1 MSGLERLIHQITTG
15 DILSEVD
22 SKFSR
27 TLTAWLSIGSTYTY
41 LTALRLEEVRKTKNL
56 KLLIKPFS
64 IRNIMKAQ
72 NNIPFPPE
80 KEEKTRYMWRDI
92 ERRAKKYGLPVPKTP
107 VPYPLQEFDLANK
120 IGLVA
125 NKEGWYL
132 EYFRETYKVWFL
144 EGKEA
149 GSERNLEETF
159 KNLEKNLV
167 QVLEKSQQQ
176 VIANEYNA
184 NTKEALT
191 KGIFGAPSF
200 TVENEIFWGD
210 DRLEDAIE
218 YLRESQK

>member
-1 MSGLERLIHQITTG
+1 M
-15 DILSEVD
+15 
-22 SKFSR
+22 R
-27 TLTAWLSIGSTYTY
+27 T
-41 LTALRLEEVRKTKNL
+41 
-56 KLLIKPFS
+56 
-64 IRNIMKAQ
+64 Q

-80 KEEKTRYMWRDI
+80 KKEKTRYMWRDI
-92 ERRAKKYGLPVPKTP
+92 ERRAKKHGLPVPRAP

-125 NKEGWYL
+125 NIEGWYL

-149 GSERNLEETF
+149 GSKQNLEETF
-159 KNLEKNLV
+159 KNLDKDLL
-167 QVLEKSQQQ
+167 QVFEKSKQP

-184 NTKEALT
+184 NTEEALA

-200 TVENEIFWGD
+200 SVENEIFWGD

-218 YLRESQK
+218 YLGESEK

>member
-1 MSGLERLIHQITTG
+1 MSGLERLIHRITTG
-15 DILSEVD
+15 DILSEVA
-22 SKFSR
+22 SNFSR

-132 EYFRETYKVWFL
+132 EYLREAYKVWFL

-149 GSERNLEETF
+149 GSEQNLKETLQ
-159 KNLEKNLV
+159 NLSKDLDETV
-167 QVLEKSQQQ
+167 QKSKEQA
-176 VIANEYNA
+176 IDKEYIS
-184 NTKEALT
+184 NTEEALN

-200 TVENEIFWGD
+200 GVGNEIFWGD
-210 DRLEDAIE
+210 DRLEDAIDFH
-218 YLRESQK
+218 RENVK

>member
-1 MSGLERLIHQITTG
+1 MISYN
-15 DILSEVD
+15 
-22 SKFSR
+22 SK

-41 LTALRLEEVRKTKNL
+41 LTALRFEEKKKSENL
-56 KLLIKPFS
+56 DLLIKPFS
-64 IRNIMKAQ
+64 IRNIMRIQ

-80 KEEKTRYMWRDI
+80 KEKTKYMWRDI

-120 IGLVA
+120 IGLIA

-149 GSERNLEETF
+149 GSKQNLEETF
-159 KNLEKNLV
+159 KNINKNLL
-167 QVLEKSQQQ
+167 QVVEKSQQQ
-176 VIANEYNA
+176 VISNEYNA
-184 NTKEALT
+184 NTEEALA

-200 TVENEIFWGD
+200 SVENEVFWGD

-218 YLRESQK
+218 HLKESE

>member
-1 MSGLERLIHQITTG
+1 MR
-15 DILSEVD
+15 
-22 SKFSR
+22 
-27 TLTAWLSIGSTYTY
+27 
-41 LTALRLEEVRKTKNL
+41 
-56 KLLIKPFS
+56 
-64 IRNIMKAQ
+64 AQ

-80 KEEKTRYMWRDI
+80 KGEKTRYMWRDI
-92 ERRAKKYGLPVPKTP
+92 ERRAKKYGIPVPITP
-107 VPYPLQEFDLANK
+107 VPYPLKNFDLANK

-149 GSERNLEETF
+149 GSKQNLEETL
-159 KNLEKNLV
+159 KNLEKNVV
-167 QVLEKSQQQ
+167 QMLEKSQQQ

-184 NTKEALT
+184 NTEQALA

-200 TVENEIFWGD
+200 SIENEIFWGD

-218 YLRESQK
+218 YSRESEK

>member
-1 MSGLERLIHQITTG
+1 M
-15 DILSEVD
+15 
-22 SKFSR
+22 R
-27 TLTAWLSIGSTYTY
+27 T
-41 LTALRLEEVRKTKNL
+41 
-56 KLLIKPFS
+56 
-64 IRNIMKAQ
+64 Q

-92 ERRAKKYGLPVPKTP
+92 ERRAKKHGLPVPKTP
-107 VPYPLQEFDLANK
+107 VPYPLQEYDLANK

-132 EYFRETYKVWFL
+132 EYLRETYMTWFL

-149 GSERNLEETF
+149 GSKQNLEETF
-159 KNLEKNLV
+159 KNLGKNLV
-167 QVLEKSQQQ
+167 QVVEKLQQE

-184 NTKEALT
+184 NTEEALA

-200 TVENEIFWGD
+200 SVENEIFWGD

-218 YLRESQK
+218 YLRESEK

>member
-1 MSGLERLIHQITTG
+1 MISYN
-15 DILSEVD
+15 
-22 SKFSR
+22 SK

-41 LTALRLEEVRKTKNL
+41 LTALRLEKKKKSENL
-56 KLLIKPFS
+56 DLLIKPFS

-144 EGKEA
+144 KGKEA
-149 GSERNLEETF
+149 VWRLGTHIYGPLLHFIGSERPWARF
-159 KNLEKNLV
+159 P
-167 QVLEKSQQQ
+167 S
-176 VIANEYNA
+176 IAPN
-184 NTKEALT
+184 
-191 KGIFGAPSF
+191 
-200 TVENEIFWGD
+200 V
-210 DRLEDAIE
+210 
-218 YLRESQK
+218 

>member
-1 MSGLERLIHQITTG
+1 MSNFT
-15 DILSEVD
+15 
-22 SKFSR
+22 R
-27 TLTAWLSIGSTYTY
+27 TLIAWLSIRSTYTY
-41 LTALRLEEVRKTKNL
+41 LTALRLEKKKKSENL
-56 KLLIKPFS
+56 DLLIKPFS

-144 EGKEA
+144 AGKEA

-184 NTKEALT
+184 NTEEALA

-200 TVENEIFWGD
+200 SVENEIFWGD

-218 YLRESQK
+218 YLRESEK

>member
-1 MSGLERLIHQITTG
+1 MS
-15 DILSEVD
+15 D
-22 SKFSR
+22 FSR
-27 TLTAWLSIGSTYTY
+27 TLIAWLSIGSTYTF
-41 LTALRLEEVRKTKNL
+41 LTALRLEKKKKSENL
-56 KLLIKPFS
+56 NLLIKPFS

-92 ERRAKKYGLPVPKTP
+92 ERRAKKHGLPVPKTP
-107 VPYPLQEFDLANK
+107 VPYPLQKFDLANK

-149 GSERNLEETF
+149 GSEQNLEETF
-159 KNLEKNLV
+159 KNLGKNFV
-167 QVLEKSQQQ
+167 QVIDKSQEKA
-176 VIANEYNA
+176 IADEYNH
-184 NTKEALT
+184 NTEEALN

-200 TVENEIFWGD
+200 CVENEIFWGD

-218 YLRESQK
+218 FLRESEKVN

>member
-159 KNLEKNLV
+159 KNLRK
-167 QVLEKSQQQ
+167 
-176 VIANEYNA
+176 IATTSDCE
-184 NTKEALT
+184 
-191 KGIFGAPSF
+191 
-200 TVENEIFWGD
+200 
-210 DRLEDAIE
+210 
-218 YLRESQK
+218 

>member
-1 MSGLERLIHQITTG
+1 MSGLERLIHRITIG
-15 DILSEVD
+15 DILSEV
-22 SKFSR
+22 SSNFSR

-41 LTALRLEEVRKTKNL
+41 LTALRLEKKKKSENL
-56 KLLIKPFS
+56 DLLIKPFS
-64 IRNIMKAQ
+64 VRNIMRAQ

-107 VPYPLQEFDLANK
+107 VPYPLQNFDLANK

-144 EGKEA
+144 EGEEA
-149 GSERNLEETF
+149 GSKQNLEETF
-159 KNLEKNLV
+159 KNLKKNLV

-176 VIANEYNA
+176 VITNEYNA
-184 NTKEALT
+184 YTEEALA

-200 TVENEIFWGD
+200 SVENEIFWGD

-218 YLRESQK
+218 YLRESVK

>member
-1 MSGLERLIHQITTG
+1 M
-15 DILSEVD
+15 
-22 SKFSR
+22 R
-27 TLTAWLSIGSTYTY
+27 T
-41 LTALRLEEVRKTKNL
+41 
-56 KLLIKPFS
+56 
-64 IRNIMKAQ
+64 Q

-80 KEEKTRYMWRDI
+80 KKEKTRYMWRDI

-120 IGLVA
+120 IGLIA

-184 NTKEALT
+184 NTEEALAL
-191 KGIFGAPSF
+191 GIFGAPSIS
-200 TVENEIFWGD
+200 VENEIFWGD

-218 YLRESQK
+218 YLGEGEKFIEHYKNRYF

>member
-1 MSGLERLIHQITTG
+1 MNNLSFVKLDKLILVTG
-15 DILSEVD
+15 PLQPCLLSN
-22 SKFSR
+22 FSR
-27 TLTAWLSIGSTYTY
+27 PLIAWLSIGSTYSY
-41 LTALRLEEVRKTKNL
+41 LTARRLEKKKKSENL
-56 KLLIKPFS
+56 DLLIKPFS

-149 GSERNLEETF
+149 GSEQNLEETF
-159 KNLEKNLV
+159 KNLVPQKIL
-167 QVLEKSQQQ
+167 
-176 VIANEYNA
+176 
-184 NTKEALT
+184 
-191 KGIFGAPSF
+191 
-200 TVENEIFWGD
+200 
-210 DRLEDAIE
+210 DRDKLPLKTDAIRKDPME
-218 YLRESQK
+218 QRKTNNFIWKHLYG